1 MVVAASRIPG
11 IRRIPVL
18 KLLAVAEI
26 SLLAHSHLMRLTPD
40 ERRRLYRLMRAARGR
55 PSSLSDRER
64 DELADLVTK
73 LEPRLL
79 AGEAASR
86 LSPVPIPKR
95 ITHGRR
101 KAR

>member
-1 MVVAASRIPG
+1 
-11 IRRIPVL
+11 
-18 KLLAVAEI
+18 
-26 SLLAHSHLMRLTPD
+26 MRLTPD
-40 ERRRLYRLMRAARGR
+40 ERRRLYRLMRTARGR

-64 DELADLVTK
+64 DELSDLVAK

-95 ITHGRR
+95 ITHGPR
-101 KAR
+101 KNR